1 MRNERAKTGWLPDC
15 QQGRS
20 SANSIHARCCVCSR
34 PELARSRHCGCRSS
48 AWPEVEVLRTR
59 SEGPQEPAGEAAFD
73 PQRTPCGQKTGRHP
87 RSAPKHADLPGV
99 RMPRYSFHVCN
110 SERVTYQDEV
120 SHQLADAEN
129 AKSHAPLLA
138 REFAEDN
145 SWQGSHRRPW
155 H

>member
-1 MRNERAKTGWLPDC
+1 MEWARILACITGTVDQELLLGNEFLAAGNQILRA
-15 QQGRS
+15 
-20 SANSIHARCCVCSR
+20 
-34 PELARSRHCGCRSS
+34 
-48 AWPEVEVLRTR
+48 
-59 SEGPQEPAGEAAFD
+59 
-73 PQRTPCGQKTGRHP
+73 CGQKTGRHP

-110 SERVTYQDEV
+110 SERATYQDEV

-145 SWQGSHRRPW
+145 SWQGSHRRP
-155 H
+155 